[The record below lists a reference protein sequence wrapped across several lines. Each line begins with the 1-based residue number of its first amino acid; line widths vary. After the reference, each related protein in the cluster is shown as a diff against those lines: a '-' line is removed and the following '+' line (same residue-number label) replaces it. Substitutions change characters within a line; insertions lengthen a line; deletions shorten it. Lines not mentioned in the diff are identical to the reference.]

1 MILVFKNNVKKM
13 IDRLFPSASDPISL
27 PGLDDPILEIDF
39 ARSAVLIK
47 ESAVAGERGGGK
59 EEPML
64 TIKTIL
70 CPTDFSEPSL
80 HGLDTAVELAGLFKA
95 ELKVMYVLPLL
106 PPSPTDPN
114 FEFEVPEY
122 ENILHKDSEKKLD
135 EIIKTKIPAAVKAIA
150 VIGHGN
156 AAKEIVRVAEEDKV
170 DLIVI
175 ATHGHAGWH
184 HLVMGS
190 VAEKVI
196 RHAPCPV
203 YAVREHRQ

>member
-1 MILVFKNNVKKM
+1 
-13 IDRLFPSASDPISL
+13 
-27 PGLDDPILEIDF
+27 
-39 ARSAVLIK
+39 
-47 ESAVAGERGGGK
+47 
-59 EEPML
+59 ML
-64 TIKTIL
+64 TFKTIL

-80 HGLDTAVELAGLFKA
+80 QGLDAAIELAGLFKS
-95 ELKVMYVLPLL
+95 ELKVVYVLPVL
-106 PPSPTDPN
+106 PPKPTDPN
-114 FEFEVPEY
+114 FEFEIPEY
-122 ENILHKDSEKKLD
+122 ERILHKDSEIKLQ
-135 EIIKTKIPAAVKAIA
+135 EIIKARVPAGLKAST

-156 AAKEIVRVAEEDKV
+156 PAKEIVRIAEEDKI

-203 YAVREHRQ
+203 FAVREHRK

>member
-1 MILVFKNNVKKM
+1 
-13 IDRLFPSASDPISL
+13 
-27 PGLDDPILEIDF
+27 
-39 ARSAVLIK
+39 
-47 ESAVAGERGGGK
+47 
-59 EEPML
+59 ML

-80 HGLDTAVELAGLFKA
+80 LGLSTAVELAAIFKA
-95 ELKVMYVLPLL
+95 EIKIVYVLPVL

-122 ENILHKDSEKKLD
+122 ENILHKDSEKKLE
-135 EIIKTKIPAAVKAIA
+135 EIIKAQVPAGIKATA
-150 VIGHGN
+150 EVGHGSP
-156 AAKEIVRVAEEDKV
+156 AKEIVRIAEEEKI

-175 ATHGHAGWH
+175 ATHGGAGWH

-190 VAEKVI
+190 VAEKGI

-203 YAVREHRQ
+203 YAVREHRR

>member
-1 MILVFKNNVKKM
+1 
-13 IDRLFPSASDPISL
+13 
-27 PGLDDPILEIDF
+27 
-39 ARSAVLIK
+39 
-47 ESAVAGERGGGK
+47 
-59 EEPML
+59 ML

-80 HGLDTAVELAGLFKA
+80 LGLSTAVELADLFKA
-95 ELKVMYVLPLL
+95 EIKIVYVLPVL

-114 FEFEVPEY
+114 FEFEIPEY
-122 ENILHKDSEKKLD
+122 ERILHKDSEKKLD
-135 EIIKTKIPAAVKAIA
+135 EIIKTKVPASIKATAV
-150 VIGHGN
+150 VGHGN
-156 AAKEIVRVAEEDKV
+156 PAKEIVRIAEEDKV

-184 HLVMGS
+184 HLVLGS

-203 YAVREHRQ
+203 YAVREHRR

>member
-1 MILVFKNNVKKM
+1 M
-13 IDRLFPSASDPISL
+13 P
-27 PGLDDPILEIDF
+27 
-39 ARSAVLIK
+39 
-47 ESAVAGERGGGK
+47 
-59 EEPML
+59 
-64 TIKTIL
+64 TIKSIL

-80 HGLDTAVELAGLFKA
+80 QGLTTAVELADLFKA
-95 ELKVMYVLPLL
+95 DLKIVYVLPVL

-122 ENILHKDSEKKLD
+122 ENILHKDSLKKLD
-135 EIIKTKIPAAVKAIA
+135 EIIKTRVPAGVKASG

-156 AAKEIVRVAEEDKV
+156 PAKEIVRIAEEDKV

-203 YAVREHRQ
+203 YAVREHRR